1 MRTQPIA
8 VSARWA
14 RRPVGFR
21 FLAFAAA
28 LGAALTA
35 SAEKLAFIGT
45 TDKNPLEY
53 ALNETIT
60 FTVTLVDK
68 DNGNAAV
75 TGRDLKWTLSGDDS
89 SVTNGTATSDTPLVV
104 TTAIASPGFVR
115 LKVQVKDN
123 DTWLDDKDNVFDG
136 GAGADVMNIQEW
148 PAPADFATFWQNAT
162 NTLYTTPYVP
172 VCTNFNPAGAVDGVS
187 YYLFDIPVA
196 AGELN
201 VTGILAKP
209 ANAAAGSCGIIT
221 HTEGYGFGRTGL
233 PISSEVLAGNIVVN
247 IARHGENPWHPDGN
261 YYTNEVKNGFAKDFC
276 FRNNDLTVQDTDYY
290 KMAMRDLRALQYAK
304 SLPEWNGTSLETKGG
319 SMGGWRAIT
328 LAALDCDVKQCTASI
343 PWSVDLAGHVKYGYM
358 KGWRPDWTANLDY
371 IDLKNLAT
379 LVKCPVTFTAGLG
392 DYVCPP
398 SGEIQLYRALPE
410 PKKVT
415 FTQNMGHGAVHG
427 PNAASYVLQA
437 PVPPPP
443 PRTLNWQGASSGSPK
458 LWSDPVNWKDADG
471 GTNAVPRSGDR
482 LYLTPTGH
490 PSKNDIAGLELE
502 FFKLGSGFQG
512 QNNGS
517 KPIIFRAGSE
527 GLHNEGFLFLDIPVL
542 IEGTN
547 MPLYSSSVLV
557 PRNNWKSFDGNPCG
571 VVKTGAGK
579 AGIGEGS
586 DFAGFKYAEVREG
599 KWCYGVNGQ
608 GGPKKLEAG
617 QVFTFA
623 AANTYMCVGT
633 QCAFTN
639 FWLRETGAAVGGNHY
654 IGTQYDNQTW
664 YRGKLTIAGTPPEDE
679 TVFTGSFIETVD
691 FRWDPASSAKSFV
704 LSGKNSTTTGNVE
717 VANGTMRL
725 TAGASYSKL
734 NQLTLSGG
742 ANTRFAVDTAPAT
755 AFHADYLLLATGN
768 EKMSVA
774 AGVTLTFARAAVGGT
789 RLGAN
794 TYTSA
799 NASWIEGAGQVVVEG
814 IGGDRLNWVDGTAP
828 GNRNWSNPKRWINQ
842 RTGGNDTPKS
852 GDILYQT
859 SDSNSSKY
867 NDIDGLELRQLLYG
881 SGYSN
886 PNGKAVTLRANS
898 LGISGNGF
906 MHNDLPLKIEGT
918 AMVVNQQSNFMSI
931 RKGFQSYDG
940 QPCGIVK
947 TGAGVLGIIAL
958 DSSVWTG
965 FRYVTLKE
973 GTFALGAQAAGN
985 MLLLDPGLEVTFTG
999 NASLTIEKNLSMP
1012 DFCIF
1017 ESGAAVNGAH
1027 RLTGRNDSGYKVG
1040 TLTVTGTPRVNTQT
1054 FTGTIEGGV
1063 GFTWSPASASKT
1075 FVFSGTSSKSTTT
1088 NQLSVTRGTVRLAN
1102 GATFT
1107 ALHALNLSGG
1117 AETQFEVTGVPTT
1130 AFHATSLVLATGEE
1144 TLKLVAGVK
1153 LAVDTLSVNGTV
1165 LPAGVYR
1172 SATGLGAATAVDW
1185 ITGGGYVC
1193 VGGADIDLPAAAAGS
1208 ATGTWTANGGSN
1220 TSVGNAANWGEAD
1233 NTVLPDLAGGTLDA
1247 TFSAGSA
1254 AALDRAANLHGVSL
1268 AAPGAFAFTSSGD
1281 FFATLGAGGL
1291 ATSGDGRTYTLGWPL
1306 FLNADQ
1312 TWQVAA
1318 GDTLNVGGTVAGAGA
1333 LTLKGG
1339 GTVNLDVPGEMGP
1352 VNISNVFVNVNADN
1366 AFGSVGDPVSINFNA
1381 SKLTLNGVTL
1391 ARGFTDTAAKEK
1403 TDNIYVAANTDNVI
1417 EGNVSFPTAATV
1429 VWNLGANSSLRFKG
1443 SLRRQTTNWCYFRGD
1458 AATLYFDAPL
1468 VINPIGS
1475 AFGIGEKKTL
1485 YFNAPSNEFGN
1496 VWFWIMGNNNRIY
1509 TTVPYAITTSSGN
1522 IRENGGYRGNVW
1534 DMCGCDQGAKNL
1546 GFPNGGFTVTSA
1558 SPATLHHIGNPRTA
1572 DASDITNKVVFAGAV
1587 NLSYDGTRYH
1597 MCNAASTSTGMVQVT
1612 NGTLAFGPAGSWT
1625 NAAKA
1630 VVTGGKL
1637 KLENK
1642 TVFGKETDM
1651 ELAASSATVALDY
1664 DGALLMRNLTVGGE
1678 LRKPGHY
1685 GAPDNTAVPA
1695 ANRLP
1700 CFTGRGR
1707 IVFLGINRGTLM
1719 FFR

>member
-1 MRTQPIA
+1 HP
-8 VSARWA
+8 
-14 RRPVGFR
+14 
-21 FLAFAAA
+21 
-28 LGAALTA
+28 
-35 SAEKLAFIGT
+35 
-45 TDKNPLEY
+45 
-53 ALNETIT
+53 
-60 FTVTLVDK
+60 
-68 DNGNAAV
+68 
-75 TGRDLKWTLSGDDS
+75 DDS
-89 SVTNGTATSDTPLVV
+89 
-104 TTAIASPGFVR
+104 
-115 LKVQVKDN
+115 
-123 DTWLDDKDNVFDG
+123 
-136 GAGADVMNIQEW
+136 
-148 PAPADFATFWQNAT
+148 
-162 NTLYTTPYVP
+162 
-172 VCTNFNPAGAVDGVS
+172 
-187 YYLFDIPVA
+187 
-196 AGELN
+196 
-201 VTGILAKP
+201 
-209 ANAAAGSCGIIT
+209 
-221 HTEGYGFGRTGL
+221 
-233 PISSEVLAGNIVVN
+233 
-247 IARHGENPWHPDGN
+247 
-261 YYTNEVKNGFAKDFC
+261 YYTDEVQNGFAKNFC

-304 SLPEWNGTSLETKGG
+304 SLPEWNGTALETKGG

-371 IDLKNLAT
+371 VDLKNLAT

-415 FTQNMGHGAVHG
+415 FTQNMGHGSVHG

-443 PRTLNWQGASSGSPK
+443 PRTLNWSWVSGNSK
-458 LWSDPVNWKDADG
+458 LWSNPANWKDAVG
-471 GTNAVPRSGDR
+471 NTNAVPRSGDK
-482 LYLTPTGH
+482 LYLTREGY
-490 PSKNDIAGLELE
+490 PSKNDIPGLELQYL
-502 FFKLGSGFQG
+502 KLASGFQS
-512 QNNGS
+512 QDS
-517 KPIIFRAGSE
+517 SSQALIFRQGSD
-527 GLHNEGFLFLDIPVL
+527 GIYNQGFMFFDIPIL
-542 IEGTN
+542 LEGTN
-547 MPLYSSSVLV
+547 VPFYSSTTFV
-557 PRNNWKSFDGNPCG
+557 PRKSWKSFDGNPCG
-571 VVKTGAGK
+571 VVKTGPGS
-579 AGIGEGS
+579 GGLGEGT
-586 DFAGFKYAEVREG
+586 DFAGFKYVEVRDNG
-599 KWCYGVNGQ
+599 TWVYGVNGCT
-608 GGPKKLEAG
+608 GPQHLEPG

-623 AANTYMCVGT
+623 EANTKMRVGT

-639 FWLRETGAAVGGNHY
+639 FWLRETGSAVGGTHS
-654 IGTQYDNQTW
+654 IGTQYDNQQW
-664 YRGKLTIAGTPPEDE
+664 YRGKLAICGTPPDDE
-679 TVFTGSFIETVD
+679 TVFTGTFIETVD

-704 LSGKNSTTTGNVE
+704 LSGQTSTTTGNVE

-725 TAGASYSKL
+725 TAGATYS
-734 NQLTLSGG
+734 QLGTLKLSGG
-742 ANTRFAVDTAPAT
+742 ANTCFAVDTPPAA
-755 AFHADYLLLATGN
+755 AFHGASLELVSGN
-768 EKMSVA
+768 EKLSLA
-774 AGVTLTFARAAVGGT
+774 SGVTLTFARLTVGGV
-789 RLGAN
+789 RKNGG

-799 NASWIEGAGQVVVEG
+799 NATWIIGAGTVVVEG
-814 IGGDRLNWVDGTAP
+814 IGGDRLNWVDGSAP

-842 RTGGNDTPKS
+842 RTGANDTPKS

-859 SDSNSSKY
+859 SDGNSSKY

-881 SGYSN
+881 GGYSN
-886 PNGKAVTLRANS
+886 PNGKAVTLRADS
-898 LGISGNGF
+898 LGINSSGF

-918 AMVVNQQSNFMSI
+918 AMPVVVNQSCFMSI
-931 RKGFQSYDG
+931 RMGFRSYDG
-940 QPCGIVK
+940 RPCGVVK
-947 TGAGVLGIIAL
+947 TGAGVLAIIPL
-958 DSSVWTG
+958 DSSVWTN
-965 FRYVTLKE
+965 FRYVQLKE
-973 GTFALGAQAAGN
+973 GIFALGAQGSGN
-985 MLLLDPGLEVTFTG
+985 MSRMDPGLEVTFAG
-999 NASLTIEKNLSMP
+999 NASLTIEKDLAMSGL
-1012 DFCIF
+1012 CIF
-1017 ESGAAVNGAH
+1017 ETGAAVNGAH
-1027 RLTGRNDSGYKVG
+1027 RLTGRNDNGYRVG
-1040 TLTVTGTPRVNTQT
+1040 TLTVTGLPRVDSQT

-1063 GFTWSPASASKT
+1063 GFIWSPSEARKT

-1117 AETQFEVTGVPTT
+1117 AETQFEVTGVPAT
-1130 AFHATSLVLATGEE
+1130 AFHAANLVLATGEE

-1153 LAVDTLSVNGTV
+1153 LAVDTLSVNGVV

-1172 SATGLGAATAVDW
+1172 SATGLGTATAVSW

-1208 ATGTWTANGGSN
+1208 ATGTLTANGGSD
-1220 TSVGNAANWGEAD
+1220 TSVGNAANWGEAG

-1291 ATSGDGRTYTLGWPL
+1291 ATSGDGRTYALGWSL

-1333 LTLKGG
+1333 LSIKGG
-1339 GTVNLDVPGEMGP
+1339 GTVNFDVSNEMGP
-1352 VNISNVFVNVNADN
+1352 VTISNVVVNVNADN
-1366 AFGSVGDPVSINFNA
+1366 AFGSIGDPVSINFNA

-1391 ARGFTDTAAKEK
+1391 ARGFTDTAEKEK
-1403 TDNIYVAANTDNVI
+1403 TGNIYVAANTDNVI
-1417 EGNVSFPTAATV
+1417 EGDVSFPTAATV

-1443 SLRRQTTNWCYFRGD
+1443 SIRRQTTNWCYFRGD

-1475 AFGIGEKKTL
+1475 AFGIGENKTL

-1522 IRENGGYRGNVW
+1522 IRDNNRYSGNVW

-1558 SPATLHHIGNPRTA
+1558 SPATLHHVGNPRTA
-1572 DASDITNKVVFAGAV
+1572 DVSDITNKVVFAGAV

-1651 ELAASSATVALDY
+1651 ELAASGATVALDY
-1664 DGALLMRNLTVGGE
+1664 DGTMKMRQLTLGSEPREAGI
-1678 LRKPGHY
+1678 Y
-1685 GAPDNTAVPA
+1685 GAADNTSVAP
-1695 ANRLP
+1695 NHRLA
-1700 CFTGRGR
+1700 CFTGTGK
-1707 IVFLGINRGTLM
+1707 ILFLGNDRSTLLI
-1719 FFR
+1719 FR